1 MDEYLPGAAGLIVQL
16 DTEILIVL
24 RDGRNLVGTLRSFDQ
39 YMNLV
44 LDSTSERLIFE
55 GRDDHAIHLKI
66 NLIPFHRPFQ
76 TQTSTVICL

>member
-1 MDEYLPGAAGLIVQL
+1 MASLQENGEEEEYLPGAASLINQL

-44 LDSTSERLIFE
+44 LDGTGERIIFE
-55 GRDDHAIHLKI
+55 GKASLVSLPH
-66 NLIPFHRPFQ
+66 
-76 TQTSTVICL
+76 